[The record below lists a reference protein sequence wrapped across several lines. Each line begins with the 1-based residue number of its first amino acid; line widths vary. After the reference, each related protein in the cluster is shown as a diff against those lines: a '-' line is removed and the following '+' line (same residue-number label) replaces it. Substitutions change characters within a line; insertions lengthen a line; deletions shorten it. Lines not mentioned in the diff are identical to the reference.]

1 MGWFEDVFGRW
12 VVKKRWWIIAATIII
27 VAVAASG
34 VRFMSFT
41 NDNRIFFSGE
51 NPQLK
56 ALEELENTYN
66 RIDNVVFVIAP
77 EDGNVFTRRT
87 LSAMEEL
94 TEASWQM
101 PYSNRVDS
109 ITNFQHTRA
118 EGDELIVED
127 LVLNAESLSDAD
139 IKRIRQTA
147 LSEPLIVNR
156 LLSDSGHVASV
167 NVNVLTPGKSLDEA
181 PEIAAFA
188 RRTADDLKK
197 KYPGI
202 DLYLTGGVMFDNAF
216 GEASQN
222 DMATLIPAMFI
233 MILVIIGLTLRS
245 FTGTFT
251 TLIIVLI
258 SMFTGLGLTGW
269 LGIPLNAA
277 SVNAPTIILIL
288 AVADS
293 VHILATIFQ
302 QMRLGKSKREAV
314 AEALRINLQP
324 VFLTSATTA
333 IGFLTMNFSDAP
345 PFRELGNIVAMGVM
359 SAFVYSVT
367 FLPAMISVLPVRT
380 RQKHDRA
387 GCSNC
392 SRIADFVVNR
402 RKQIFI
408 GTFLLTAVLISGI
421 SQIELNDEWLRYF
434 DESYDIRKAS
444 DFATENLT
452 GFDVIEYSLN
462 SGEAGGINN
471 PEYLKKLEEFAAW
484 YRKQPDVVHIN
495 TITDTIKRLNKN
507 MHGDDENYYRV
518 PEDRELAA
526 QYLLLYEMSLPF
538 GLDLNNQ
545 INVDKSATR
554 FIVSFKS
561 MSAKVTR
568 EMDKKAMAWLKANPP
583 EEMLTYGSGLTVIWA
598 HISQRNIDSMLGA
611 SFLAL
616 MLISGL
622 LIFALRSLK
631 LGVLSLVPN
640 LTPALMAF
648 GVWGM
653 AVGQIGLGLSV
664 VVAMT
669 LGIVVDDTVHFMS
682 KYIRARRENNTD
694 SAGAVRYAFNTV
706 GNAMMITTASLVG
719 GFLVLTYSGYSMNSD
734 MGLLSAITI
743 TIALLMDFFFLPVLL
758 MKIDSKSYE
767 LIYQEEHDEVLSAA
781 E

>member
-233 MILVIIGLTLRS
+233 K
-245 FTGTFT
+245 
-251 TLIIVLI
+251 
-258 SMFTGLGLTGW
+258 
-269 LGIPLNAA
+269 
-277 SVNAPTIILIL
+277 
-288 AVADS
+288 D
-293 VHILATIFQ
+293 
-302 QMRLGKSKREAV
+302 
-314 AEALRINLQP
+314 
-324 VFLTSATTA
+324 
-333 IGFLTMNFSDAP
+333 
-345 PFRELGNIVAMGVM
+345 
-359 SAFVYSVT
+359 
-367 FLPAMISVLPVRT
+367 
-380 RQKHDRA
+380 
-387 GCSNC
+387 
-392 SRIADFVVNR
+392 
-402 RKQIFI
+402 
-408 GTFLLTAVLISGI
+408 
-421 SQIELNDEWLRYF
+421 
-434 DESYDIRKAS
+434 
-444 DFATENLT
+444 
-452 GFDVIEYSLN
+452 
-462 SGEAGGINN
+462 
-471 PEYLKKLEEFAAW
+471 
-484 YRKQPDVVHIN
+484 
-495 TITDTIKRLNKN
+495 
-507 MHGDDENYYRV
+507 
-518 PEDRELAA
+518 
-526 QYLLLYEMSLPF
+526 
-538 GLDLNNQ
+538 
-545 INVDKSATR
+545 
-554 FIVSFKS
+554 
-561 MSAKVTR
+561 
-568 EMDKKAMAWLKANPP
+568 
-583 EEMLTYGSGLTVIWA
+583 
-598 HISQRNIDSMLGA
+598 
-611 SFLAL
+611 
-616 MLISGL
+616 
-622 LIFALRSLK
+622 
-631 LGVLSLVPN
+631 
-640 LTPALMAF
+640 
-648 GVWGM
+648 
-653 AVGQIGLGLSV
+653 
-664 VVAMT
+664 
-669 LGIVVDDTVHFMS
+669 
-682 KYIRARRENNTD
+682 
-694 SAGAVRYAFNTV
+694 
-706 GNAMMITTASLVG
+706 
-719 GFLVLTYSGYSMNSD
+719 
-734 MGLLSAITI
+734 
-743 TIALLMDFFFLPVLL
+743 
-758 MKIDSKSYE
+758 
-767 LIYQEEHDEVLSAA
+767 
-781 E
+781 